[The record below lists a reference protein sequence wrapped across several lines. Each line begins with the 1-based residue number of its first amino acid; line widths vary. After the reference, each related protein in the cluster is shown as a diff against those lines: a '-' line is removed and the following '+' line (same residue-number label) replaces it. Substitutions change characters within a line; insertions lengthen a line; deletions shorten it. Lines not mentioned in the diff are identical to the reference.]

1 MRRITSYFVNG
12 LLFMVPVVLTLYIFY
27 LVFFKIDHL
36 LGFSIPG
43 VGFIVTILGITLI
56 GFLVSNFLTRKLMLL
71 IDRLFTR
78 LPLVKLLYSSIKDL
92 IGAFVGDK
100 KSFNKPVLVSLTP
113 ERGASVLGF
122 VTAESLENLG
132 LNDYTAVYVPQ
143 SYNFAGNLLL
153 FPKDQITPLSA
164 SSSEVMT
171 FIVSG
176 GVAGQ

>member
-1 MRRITSYFVNG
+1 VRRITSYFVNG